1 MYFKSL
7 KVYLKKLKYHLSVLK
22 ERHFLNTFKYTFK
35 KALNNVKLKVYFKI
49 YFFRNILQKNAYFD
63 VLTNIQKHM

>member
-7 KVYLKKLKYHLSVLK
+7 NVYLKKKKYHLSVLK

-35 KALNNVKLKVYFKI
+35 KSLNILKI